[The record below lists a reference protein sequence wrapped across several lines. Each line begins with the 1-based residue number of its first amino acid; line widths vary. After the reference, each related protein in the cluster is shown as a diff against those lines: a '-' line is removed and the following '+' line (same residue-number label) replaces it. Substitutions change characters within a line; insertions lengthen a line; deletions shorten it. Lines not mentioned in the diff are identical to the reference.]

1 MLLLLLLIK
10 ASKETHW
17 SVESSERLVH
27 GMIWDALMIVRR
39 IVRRHEA

>member
-1 MLLLLLLIK
+1 MMMLMK

-17 SVESSERLVH
+17 SVESPEWLVH
-27 GMIWDALMIVRR
+27 RVARDVLM